1 VAVDPINNKVYVA
14 DPMNSRIQVFD
25 SDGKF
30 LSKWPVPEWGQT
42 FGFEDLAIDS
52 SKNRLYASSAHRDF
66 VLMFNLNGTRLGD
79 LAPPPPNKLEGPSAL
94 ALFGTKL
101 YVLSN
106 TGNRVVQINL

>member
-1 VAVDPINNKVYVA
+1 
-14 DPMNSRIQVFD
+14 
-25 SDGKF
+25 
-30 LSKWPVPEWGQT
+30 
-42 FGFEDLAIDS
+42 
-52 SKNRLYASSAHRDF
+52 
-66 VLMFNLNGTRLGD
+66 MFNLNGTRLGD